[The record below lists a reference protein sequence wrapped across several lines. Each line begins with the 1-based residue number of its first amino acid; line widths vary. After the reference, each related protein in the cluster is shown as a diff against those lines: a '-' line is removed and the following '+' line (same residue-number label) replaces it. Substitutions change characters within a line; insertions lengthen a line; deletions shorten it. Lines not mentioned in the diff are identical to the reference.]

1 MIKSSGP
8 ARSHSALGSE
18 TARLGKYFRRNPLG
32 KYLSPGQQDKAISGK
47 EHNFMKKRKS
57 NDASTSSMGALLA
70 KSSSPIKNY
79 RRGQVIEGI
88 VVSLT
93 HDQVLVDVGAKS
105 EGIIRGSDLIDSD
118 ASYKNLKE
126 GDTIIATV
134 VQAEDRY
141 GYLVLSLKKAEKER
155 KWRDFERM
163 FKDGSLLP
171 VMVLEYSKGGLLV
184 DAVGQRGF
192 IPISHLDRAHF
203 ADFSRSMAEGSPSE
217 LKANLGGLKGAVIK
231 VKVIEVDRNLN
242 RLVLSEREA
251 LSQTSSK
258 PEVSLDAI
266 SKFALGEMYE
276 GAVSGIVPFGLFV
289 DIKKDGV
296 SLDGL
301 VHISEISWEKVYHP
315 GNLYKVGDKVKVI
328 VIEVSKEERRVQL
341 SIKALLPNPWKE
353 FAQKYPVGTKV
364 KGTVSKI
371 VPFGAFVTVEVGDSK
386 NPAKLDGLIHI
397 SETTGPL
404 KEGDQITAMVTICDP
419 ENQKLG
425 LSVRQIEDVKIYK

>member
-1 MIKSSGP
+1 
-8 ARSHSALGSE
+8 
-18 TARLGKYFRRNPLG
+18 
-32 KYLSPGQQDKAISGK
+32 
-47 EHNFMKKRKS
+47 
-57 NDASTSSMGALLA
+57 
-70 KSSSPIKNY
+70 
-79 RRGQVIEGI
+79 
-88 VVSLT
+88 
-93 HDQVLVDVGAKS
+93 
-105 EGIIRGSDLIDSD
+105 
-118 ASYKNLKE
+118 
-126 GDTIIATV
+126 
-134 VQAEDRY
+134 
-141 GYLVLSLKKAEKER
+141 
-155 KWRDFERM
+155 
-163 FKDGSLLP
+163 
-171 VMVLEYSKGGLLV
+171 LV